1 MARTVNGL
9 GDRLLNVQA
18 KTAHALA
25 KPETRLQDG
34 YMAWTVY
41 SNDRFRRCASHSCSA
56 ELLYYAE
63 KFCNLGILPLSN
75 VLLTSRLKALF
86 DRFHSF
92 LLASLQKAIPDFTAP
107 TLPLLGLPFGDQTF
121 SEYLHYSVQ
130 GLFFSPSEVSGLFR
144 PLPPSLGFCYT
155 HQFAS
160 TSSLRLPTRQTL
172 YTRMHPPA

>member
-1 MARTVNGL
+1 VARTVNGL

-75 VLLTSRLKALF
+75 VVLTFRLKALF

-92 LLASLQKAIPDFTAP
+92 LLASLQKAIPDFTA
-107 TLPLLGLPFGDQTF
+107 LSSYCAFLC
-121 SEYLHYSVQ
+121 
-130 GLFFSPSEVSGLFR
+130 SPSQPPPRHFSLFAFKR
-144 PLPPSLGFCYT
+144 CFPP
-155 HQFAS
+155 
-160 TSSLRLPTRQTL
+160 
-172 YTRMHPPA
+172 